1 MKLTI
6 DKKALDKSL
15 RNIALEIHKQIQD
28 NTAKG
33 VDMNGSQF
41 AKYSEPY
48 IKYKAKYQRGKGSG
62 SHVNLMLTGNM
73 LRSIS
78 HKKSGEGYDIYFK
91 EALMMARAYYHHF
104 GKGQPK
110 RAFFGVSQATEKS
123 IFQKYM
129 TQIARFV

>member
-6 DKKALDKSL
+6 NKKALDKSL
-15 RNIALEIHKQIQD
+15 RNITLEIHKQIQD
-28 NTAKG
+28 NAAKG
-33 VDMNGSQF
+33 IDMNGSQF

-48 IKYKAKYQRGKGSG
+48 VKYKSKYQRGKGSG

-91 EALMMARAYYHHF
+91 EAIMMERAFNHQF
-104 GKGQPK
+104 GKGQKK
-110 RAFFGVSQATEKS
+110 RAFFGVSQSTEKA